1 VLIFKL
7 PHEIITMGYEGYL
20 AHPICQKVPEI
31 TIAWLKTVDELEKA
45 KIRYEY
51 LKSVIKEA
59 QEELKKE
66 YGEGYITRKKV
77 RNYRFPIFRSLEK
90 GKDYNLERNFP
101 ELAKA
106 VNEYFEVR
114 KQIKELEAKLK
125 KINHFIDMAYVTC
138 VPPEVRDPKK
148 AYKVRQEIKAI
159 AYVSEVEDSLEEDC
173 EEGDE
178 EACEN
183 LKQLHECMRKGF
195 RVEGKKIICKNDLKN
210 NVS

>member
-1 VLIFKL
+1 MENFD
-7 PHEIITMGYEGYL
+7 
-20 AHPICQKVPEI
+20 HPICKKAIEI
-31 TIAWLKTVDELEKA
+31 AMEWFKTVEELEKA

-51 LKSVIKEA
+51 LKGLIAKA
-59 QEELKKE
+59 QDELKKE
-66 YGEGYITRKKV
+66 YGEGYITRKRVK
-77 RNYRFPIFRSLEK
+77 NNRFPIFRSLEK

-101 ELAKA
+101 ELAKT

-114 KQIKELEAKLK
+114 KQIKELEAKRK
-125 KINHFIDMAYVTC
+125 KLNEFINMAYNTC
-138 VPPEVRDPKK
+138 VPYELRDPKR
-148 AYKVRQEIKAI
+148 AYKARQELKAI

-178 EACEN
+178 EACKTLEY
-183 LKQLHECMRKGF
+183 LHECMRKGF